1 MTFEQLRIFLAVADH
16 LHFTRAAEALHLT
29 QPAVSSAIAALE
41 EERQVRLFHRL
52 GRRIALTEAG
62 VLLIGEARVIL
73 QRVRHAE
80 QMLDELSGLQRGSLT
95 VAASET
101 VGSWWLPPR
110 LTRFASAYPGLS
122 VALTIGNTAGVVAD
136 VLSGAADLG
145 IVEGRVEDAR
155 LSQTILVRDEL
166 VLVVGPGHR
175 WWSRDVVRVSEV
187 ADSPWLMRESGSGTR
202 EAFLDVLRQADF
214 DERRLTVRMI
224 LPSGAAIRAA
234 LAEGTCAAIVSRH
247 VVADALKAGRLHAP
261 RFEMPLRHFVLI
273 RHLDRTPG
281 AAERAFTN
289 YLARPEIDG

>member
-29 QPAVSSAIAALE
+29 QPAVSAAVAALE
-41 EERQVRLFHRL
+41 EARRVKLFHRL
-52 GRRIALTEAG
+52 GRRVALTEAG
-62 VLLIGEARVIL
+62 ALLVTEARVIL
-73 QRVRHAE
+73 RRVKQAE

-101 VGSWWLPPR
+101 VGSWWLPAR

-122 VALTIGNTAGVVAD
+122 LGLEVGNTAAVVAA
-136 VLSGAADLG
+136 VLAGTADLG
-145 IVEGRVEDAR
+145 IVEGRVDDAR
-155 LSQTILVRDEL
+155 LAQTILVRDQL

-175 WWSRDVVRVSEV
+175 WWSRDHVLPQEV
-187 ADSPWLMRESGSGTR
+187 TDTPWLMRESGSGTR
-202 EAFLDVLRQADF
+202 EAFFDALRQAGID
-214 DERRLTVRMI
+214 DKAVTVRLT

-261 RFEMPLRHFVLI
+261 RFDLPHRHFVLI

-281 AAERAFTN
+281 AAERAFTQ
-289 YLARPEIDG
+289 YLARGEE